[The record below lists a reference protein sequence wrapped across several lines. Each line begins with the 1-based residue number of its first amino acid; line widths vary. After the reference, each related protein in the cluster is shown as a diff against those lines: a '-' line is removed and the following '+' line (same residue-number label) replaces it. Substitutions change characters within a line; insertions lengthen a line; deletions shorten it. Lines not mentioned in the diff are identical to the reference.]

1 MAIFISALFTWN
13 ITCFRHSYKT
23 IKMSLYMNT
32 PESLYQKLSETL
44 LQGPTATHIK
54 EQKSE
59 EHQNQQPNSLT
70 TLEWKNIN
78 YILNHNNS
86 TPELRNKVKNIIYN
100 CYEGWAFS
108 MVSIIKQKHWEKCA
122 LIQLEE
128 LKLYG
133 YIGLRKALINYD
145 SKKYNIFTSYAV
157 KYIYSE
163 VLSGIHELTHIYAC
177 DGNYKYK
184 NKQKVITRTVRKNKR
199 NETRRHRVKQI
210 NTSHNTHNTHNNPDE
225 PTRILRKK
233 MAVEIEKFN

>member
-1 MAIFISALFTWN
+1 
-13 ITCFRHSYKT
+13 
-23 IKMSLYMNT
+23 MNS
-32 PESLYQKLSETL
+32 PESLYQKLSV
-44 LQGPTATHIK
+44 PHINA
-54 EQKSE
+54 QKSE
-59 EHQNQQPNSLT
+59 EQQQSNSLT

-145 SKKYNIFTSYAV
+145 SKKY
-157 KYIYSE
+157 IYLL
-163 VLSGIHELTHIYAC
+163 VM
-177 DGNYKYK
+177 
-184 NKQKVITRTVRKNKR
+184 R
-199 NETRRHRVKQI
+199 
-210 NTSHNTHNTHNNPDE
+210 
-225 PTRILRKK
+225 
-233 MAVEIEKFN
+233 

>member
-1 MAIFISALFTWN
+1 
-13 ITCFRHSYKT
+13 
-23 IKMSLYMNT
+23 MNN

-44 LQGPTATHIK
+44 LQRPTLTHIK

-59 EHQNQQPNSLT
+59 EQQHPNSLT

-108 MVSIIKQKHWEKCA
+108 MVSIIKQKHWEKCES
-122 LIQLEE
+122 IQLEE

-145 SKKYNIFTSYAV
+145 STKYNIFTNYAV

-199 NETRRHRVKQI
+199 NETRRQRGKQI
-210 NTSHNTHNTHNNPDE
+210 NSSYNSHNNPDE

>member
-1 MAIFISALFTWN
+1 MMIFICALFTWN
-13 ITCFRHSYKT
+13 ITCFRHSYKS
-23 IKMSLYMNT
+23 INN

-44 LQGPTATHIK
+44 LQRPTLTHIK

-59 EHQNQQPNSLT
+59 EPEQQQPNSLT

-108 MVSIIKQKHWEKCA
+108 MVSIIKQKHWEKCES
-122 LIQLEE
+122 IQLEE

-145 SKKYNIFTSYAV
+145 STKYNIFTNYAV

-184 NKQKVITRTVRKNKR
+184 NKQKVINRTSRKNKR
-199 NETRRHRVKQI
+199 NETRRQRVKQI
-210 NTSHNTHNTHNNPDE
+210 NSSHNSHNNPDE